1 MDTSILSPWH
11 IFCSNKNRSD
21 HSSIEGEE
29 ETKILIV
36 DDNQGLANI
45 LKMMLEEEN
54 YEVRLARDGKD
65 GYLAYLLFKP
75 DLVITDIQMPERNGL
90 KLMEIIRMH
99 NPEVKTI
106 YISADLSR
114 FWRLLEEEK
123 TRYRVSFL
131 EKPFSRSDLLRLL
144 SQFFN

>member
-1 MDTSILSPWH
+1 M
-11 IFCSNKNRSD
+11 
-21 HSSIEGEE
+21 
-29 ETKILIV
+29 KILIV
-36 DDNQGLANI
+36 DDNQGLAHI

-54 YEVRLARDGKD
+54 YEVRLAQDGKD

-75 DLVITDIQMPERNGL
+75 DLVITDIQMPKRNGL

-114 FWRLLEEEK
+114 FWTRLEEEK

-131 EKPFSRSDLLRLL
+131 EKPFSRSELLRML

>member
-1 MDTSILSPWH
+1 
-11 IFCSNKNRSD
+11 
-21 HSSIEGEE
+21 
-29 ETKILIV
+29 
-36 DDNQGLANI
+36 
-45 LKMMLEEEN
+45 MLEEEN

-65 GYLAYLLFKP
+65 GYLTYLLFKP
-75 DLVITDIQMPERNGL
+75 DLVITDIQMPERSGF

-114 FWRLLEEEK
+114 FRTFLEEEK
-123 TRYRVSFL
+123 TKYQASFL
-131 EKPFSRSDLLRLL
+131 EKPFSRSELFRLL

>member
-1 MDTSILSPWH
+1 L
-11 IFCSNKNRSD
+11 NKNRND
-21 HSSIEGEE
+21 FSSVEGEE
-29 ETKILIV
+29 ETKILLV
-36 DDNQGLANI
+36 DDNQGLAHI

-65 GYLAYLLFKP
+65 GYLLYLLFKP
-75 DLVITDIQMPERNGL
+75 DLVITDIQMPEINGL

-114 FWRLLEEEK
+114 FWTRLEEEK
-123 TRYRVSFL
+123 TKYQARFL
-131 EKPFSRSDLLRLL
+131 EKPFSRSELLRLV

>member
-1 MDTSILSPWH
+1 MISPWH
-11 IFCSNKNRSD
+11 VFCSNKN
-21 HSSIEGEE
+21 HINFSSIEGEE

-36 DDNQGLANI
+36 DDNQGLAHI

-54 YEVRLARDGKD
+54 YDVRLARDGKD

-106 YISADLSR
+106 YISADLSQ
-114 FWRLLEEEK
+114 FWTLLEEEK
-123 TRYRVSFL
+123 MRYRVSFL
-131 EKPFSRSDLLRLL
+131 EKPFSKSELLGLL

>member
-1 MDTSILSPWH
+1 
-11 IFCSNKNRSD
+11 
-21 HSSIEGEE
+21 
-29 ETKILIV
+29 
-36 DDNQGLANI
+36 
-45 LKMMLEEEN
+45 MLGDEN

-106 YISADLSR
+106 YISGNLSE
-114 FWRLLEEEK
+114 FRLLLQKEK
-123 TRYRVSFL
+123 TRYHAGFL
-131 EKPFSRSDLLRLL
+131 QKPFSKSELILEVSFQR
-144 SQFFN
+144 NV